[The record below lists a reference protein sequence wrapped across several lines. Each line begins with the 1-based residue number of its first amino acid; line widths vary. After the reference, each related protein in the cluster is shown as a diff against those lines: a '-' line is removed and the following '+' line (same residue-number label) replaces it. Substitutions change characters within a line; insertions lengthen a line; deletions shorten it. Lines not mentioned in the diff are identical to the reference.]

1 MTTLT
6 LRVRTNPGDTTSPS
20 ELTMEQV
27 DDNFISLKNGV
38 STAEQ
43 NITNIS
49 QQFINNDP
57 ISMAIALG

>member
-27 DDNFISLKNGV
+27 DDNFIALKNGV